1 MNWGVPF
8 LWIGFWVFLSVSSVA
23 GIVSEYK
30 KRRLELEPLRAA
42 IERGQQLDPAII
54 ERLMAR
60 EQHETEI
67 DPLHLRLGG
76 IIVIAVAIGLALLAI
91 FLQMVVPKVLFVLF
105 GVGALGIC
113 IGVGLLIAARVLQ
126 RARTTEAAAGTNII
140 RGTGE

>member
-1 MNWGVPF
+1 MNWGIPF
-8 LWIGFWVFLSVSSVA
+8 LWIGFWVFLCVSSVA

-67 DPLHLRLGG
+67 DPMHLRLGG
-76 IIVIAVAIGLALLAI
+76 IIVIAAAIGLALLAI
-91 FLQMVVPKVLFVLF
+91 FLQMVVPKALFVLF
-105 GVGALGIC
+105 GAAALGIC
-113 IGVGLLIAARVLQ
+113 LGVGLHIAARVLQ
-126 RARTTEAAAGTNII
+126 RARATEDAAGTNLV
-140 RGTGE
+140 RGTGA